1 MTVSAPVA
9 RQGED
14 RAQLRE
20 QAQARLRALA
30 GPAAELREDQW
41 RAIEAL
47 VVDRRRALVVQRT
60 GWGKSAVYFVATAL
74 LRARG
79 AGPTVIISPLLAL
92 MRNQIAAAEHAGI
105 RAATI
110 NSTNLEDWAATYAQ
124 VRRGEL
130 DVLLLSPERLNN
142 PDFRDQV
149 LPRLAETCGLL
160 VVDEAH
166 CISDWGHDF
175 RPDFRRLRTLLPQLP
190 DGIPVLAT
198 TATANSRVVADVTE
212 VLGLGSPPDPSSS
225 GLGSPPD
232 PSAPGL
238 GSPPDP
244 SAPGPR
250 TDEVLVLRGSLDRES
265 LQLGVLSL
273 ASSAHRLA
281 WLADQL
287 GTLAGSGIIYTLT
300 VAGAHEVAGYL
311 RERGHSVAA
320 YSGQTE
326 QAERLAAEDDLINN
340 RVKALVATSALGMGF
355 DKPDLGFVIHFGAPN
370 SVIAYYQQVGRAGRR
385 LDRAPVILLPGP
397 EDQAIWDYF
406 TSVGFPGPGQ
416 VRQALEVLGDSP
428 GPMSTAALETRIEL
442 SRARLETM
450 LKVLDVDGAVR
461 RVKGGWVATGQ
472 PWHYDAERY
481 ARLHEVRRAEQQAMR
496 DYLRLTS
503 CRMRYLRTQL
513 DDPAAEDCGRCDNC
527 GGLTLSAG
535 APAAAVADAEASL
548 RRPGVV
554 LEPRRQW
561 PAAMGSLGVQ
571 VRGKIA
577 PAESAEPGRAVARFT
592 DLGYGS
598 RIRAVLSEASPD
610 GPAPPELIA
619 ASVDVLASWDWHT
632 RPSAV
637 LHVGSLRRP
646 LLVADLAAQLSRIGR
661 LADLGAVEH
670 LGRSATGRSNSAQ
683 RLKACWDGYRLP
695 DRLGEQL
702 AGEHRGAPVL
712 LVDDFCDTGWTLTVV
727 ARLLRAAGAG
737 AVYPFTL
744 GLTG

>member
-1 MTVSAPVA
+1 MTFPASVAPPS
-9 RQGED
+9 ED

-20 QAQARLRALA
+20 QARAQLRALA
-30 GPAAELREDQW
+30 GPAAELRADQW

-92 MRNQIAAAEHAGI
+92 MRNQIAAAEQAGI

-110 NSTNLEDWAATYAQ
+110 NSTNLQDWAATYEA
-124 VRRGEL
+124 VNRGEL

-142 PDFRDQV
+142 PEFRDQV
-149 LPRLAETCGLL
+149 LPRLAATCGLL

-212 VLGLGSPPDPSSS
+212 VLGLGSPPDQA
-225 GLGSPPD
+225 
-232 PSAPGL
+232 APGQ
-238 GSPPDP
+238 
-244 SAPGPR
+244 ATPGQR

-287 GTLAGSGIIYTLT
+287 GALAGSGIIYTLT
-300 VAGAHEVAGYL
+300 VAAAHEVAGYL
-311 RERGHSVAA
+311 REHGYPVAA

-326 QAERLAAEDDLINN
+326 QTERLAAEDDLINN

-355 DKPDLGFVIHFGAPN
+355 DKPDLGFVIHFGAPA

-406 TSVGFPGPGQ
+406 ASVGFPAQGQ
-416 VRQALEVLGDSP
+416 VRHALEVLASSP

-450 LKVLDVDGAVR
+450 LKVLDVDGAVQ

-472 PWHYDAERY
+472 PWHYDAVRY
-481 ARLHEVRRAEQQAMR
+481 ARLDEVRRAEQQAMR
-496 DYLRLTS
+496 DYLRLRS

-513 DDPAAEDCGRCDNC
+513 DDPATEDCGRCDNC
-527 GGLTLSAG
+527 GGLTLTAT

-548 RRPGVV
+548 RRPGVM

-577 PAESAEPGRAVARFT
+577 AAESAEPGRAIARFT

-598 RIRAVLSEASPD
+598 RIRAVLAAGDSAAVD
-610 GPAPPELIA
+610 GPVPPELIT
-619 ASVDVLASWDWHT
+619 ASIGVLAGWGWQP
-632 RPSAV
+632 RPAAV

-661 LADLGAVEH
+661 LADLGTVEH

-683 RLKACWDGYRLP
+683 RLKACWDSYRLP
-695 DRLGEQL
+695 VRLSEQL
-702 AGEHRGAPVL
+702 AGEHQGTPVL
-712 LVDDFCDTGWTLTVV
+712 LVDDYCDTGWTLTVV

-737 AVYPFTL
+737 PVYPFTL

>member
-1 MTVSAPVA
+1 MTFSAPVA
-9 RQGED
+9 GHSEDPPRPSEDLPRPSED

-20 QAQARLRALA
+20 QAEATLRALA

-41 RAIEAL
+41 TAIEAL
-47 VVDRRRALVVQRT
+47 MVDRRRALVVQRT

-92 MRNQIAAAEHAGI
+92 MRNQIAAAEQAGI

-110 NSTNLEDWAATYAQ
+110 NSTNLEDWAASYAA
-124 VRRGEL
+124 VHRGEL

-142 PDFRDQV
+142 PEFRDQV
-149 LPRLAETCGLL
+149 LPRLAATCGLL

-212 VLGLGSPPDPSSS
+212 VLGLGSPA
-225 GLGSPPD
+225 GE
-232 PSAPGL
+232 APGQR
-238 GSPPDP
+238 S
-244 SAPGPR
+244 
-250 TDEVLVLRGSLDRES
+250 DEVLVLRGSLDRES

-300 VAGAHEVAGYL
+300 VAATHEVAGYL
-311 RERGHSVAA
+311 RERGHPVAA

-326 QAERLAAEDDLINN
+326 QTERLAAEDDLINN

-355 DKPDLGFVIHFGAPN
+355 DKPDLGFVIHFGAPA

-397 EDQAIWDYF
+397 EDQAVWDYF
-406 TSVGFPGPGQ
+406 ASVGFPGPGQ
-416 VRQALEVLGDSP
+416 VRQALEVLGSSP
-428 GPMSTAALETRIEL
+428 APMSTAALEPRIEL

-472 PWHYDAERY
+472 PWQYDAERY
-481 ARLHEVRRAEQQAMR
+481 TRLNEVRRAEQQAMR
-496 DYLRLTS
+496 EYLRLTS

-527 GGLTLSAG
+527 GGLSLSAA
-535 APAAAVADAEASL
+535 APAAAVAEAEASL
-548 RRPGVV
+548 KRPGVV

-561 PAAMGSLGVQ
+561 PSAMESLGVP

-577 PAESAEPGRAVARFT
+577 AAESAEPGRAIARFT

-598 RIRAVLSEASPD
+598 RVRAALSEAGPD
-610 GPAPPELIA
+610 GPVPPELIT
-619 ASVDVLASWDWHT
+619 ASVSVLADWGWQS
-632 RPSAV
+632 RPVAV

-661 LADLGAVEH
+661 LTDLGPVEH
-670 LGRSATGRSNSAQ
+670 LGRSETGRSNSAQ
-683 RLKACWDGYRLP
+683 RLKGCWDSYRLP
-695 DRLGEQL
+695 ARLGEQL

-737 AVYPFTL
+737 EVYPFTL

>member
-1 MTVSAPVA
+1 M
-9 RQGED
+9 
-14 RAQLRE
+14 
-20 QAQARLRALA
+20 
-30 GPAAELREDQW
+30 
-41 RAIEAL
+41 
-47 VVDRRRALVVQRT
+47 VDRRRALVVQRT

-79 AGPTVIISPLLAL
+79 AGPTVIVSPLLAL
-92 MRNQIAAAEHAGI
+92 MRNQIAAAERAGI

-110 NSTNLEDWAATYAQ
+110 NSTNLEDWSATYAA
-124 VRRGEL
+124 VHRGEL

-142 PDFRDQV
+142 PEFRDQV
-149 LPRLAETCGLL
+149 LPRLAASCGLL

-198 TATANSRVVADVTE
+198 TATANSRVVADVAD
-212 VLGLGSPPDPSSS
+212 VLGLGNPAAGARPAARQRRGEDRRP
-225 GLGSPPD
+225 
-232 PSAPGL
+232 
-238 GSPPDP
+238 
-244 SAPGPR
+244 
-250 TDEVLVLRGSLDRES
+250 DEVLVLRGSLDRES

-273 ASSAHRLA
+273 PSSAHRLA

-300 VAGAHEVAGYL
+300 VAAAQEVAGYL
-311 RERGHSVAA
+311 RERGYPVAA

-326 QAERLAAEDDLINN
+326 PAERLAAEDDLIAN

-355 DKPDLGFVIHFGAPN
+355 DKPDLGFVIHFGAPA

-406 TSVGFPGPGQ
+406 ASVGFPAQSQ
-416 VRQALEVLGDSP
+416 VRHALEVLGDSP
-428 GPMSTAALETRIEL
+428 GPMSTAALETRVEL

-450 LKVLDVDGAVR
+450 LKVLDVDGAVQ

-481 ARLHEVRRAEQQAMR
+481 ARLDEVRRAEQQAMR
-496 DYLRLTS
+496 DYLRLDS

-513 DDPAAEDCGRCDNC
+513 DDPATEDCGRCDNC
-527 GGLTLSAG
+527 GGLSLTGS
-535 APAAAVADAEASL
+535 APADAVAAAETSL
-548 RRPGVV
+548 RRPGMV

-561 PAAMGSLGVQ
+561 PAAMPSLGV
-571 VRGKIA
+571 RG
-577 PAESAEPGRAVARFT
+577 PGQDRRRRVGRARPGHRPVHRPRLRQPGPGGAGRSARPTRLARPTSRPAGADGPVPAAELVARRSRCWRPGT
-592 DLGYGS
+592 GS
-598 RIRAVLSEASPD
+598 
-610 GPAPPELIA
+610 
-619 ASVDVLASWDWHT
+619 
-632 RPSAV
+632 SARRGG
-637 LHVGSLRRP
+637 HVGSRRRP
-646 LLVADLAAQLSRIGR
+646 LLVADLAGQLSRIGR
-661 LADLGAVEH
+661 LADLGASSTSA
-670 LGRSATGRSNSAQ
+670 RSATGRSNSAQ
-683 RLKACWDGYRLP
+683 RLKACWNGYRLP
-695 DRLGEQL
+695 AGLADQL
-702 AGEHRGAPVL
+702 AGEHRDAPVL
-712 LVDDFCDTGWTLTVV
+712 LVDDFCDTGWTITVV

-737 AVYPFTL
+737 PVYPFVL